1 MRRFLLIVMQQLNL
15 PSYNFSV
22 KDGEIFDI
30 IRKKYVRL
38 TPEEWVRQHFVRFLI
53 EEKGFPKSL
62 MSTETALRLFNTV
75 KRTDITVFS
84 SFGDVVAV
92 VECKAPT
99 VEINQTTFS
108 QIARY
113 NIKLQARFLMLTNG
127 LTHYCIKLDKDTK
140 KYEFLKEIPKYNE
153 LI

>member
-1 MRRFLLIVMQQLNL
+1 MQQLNL

-53 EEKGFPKSL
+53 EEKGFPQSL

-84 SFGDVVAV
+84 NSGDVVAV
-92 VECKAPT
+92 VECKAPA
-99 VEINQTTFS
+99 VEINQSTFS

-153 LI
+153 LISA

>member
-1 MRRFLLIVMQQLNL
+1 MQQLNL

-53 EEKGFPKSL
+53 EEKGYPQSL

-84 SFGDVVAV
+84 NSGGVVAV

-99 VEINQTTFS
+99 VEINQSTFS

-153 LI
+153 LISA